1 MRKKNHSA
9 TYNFLTFAT
18 FLVHIHV
25 HVYICHNQDTIKS
38 CTCTSKVKRGK
49 KMSDKN
55 GIMYLLNSS
64 CQPL

>member
-1 MRKKNHSA
+1 MRKKITVQH
-9 TYNFLTFAT
+9 TIFFTFAT

-55 GIMYLLNSS
+55 GVMYLLNSS
-64 CQPL
+64 C